1 MTNFEKYF
9 GNTKKASE
17 TLEKI
22 MFGQINICK
31 DLCNFKN
38 DNCVDNELLDNYSC
52 CHGIRYFLESKDKD
66 EKNKDNIKN
75 AGK

>member
-1 MTNFEKYF
+1 MINFEKYF
-9 GNTKKASE
+9 GDPKIASE

-22 MFGQINICK
+22 LFGQINICD

-38 DNCVDNELLDNYSC
+38 DDCNENELLDNYSC
-52 CHGIRYFLESKDKD
+52 CHGIRYFLESKSEKEEKLKD
-66 EKNKDNIKN
+66 